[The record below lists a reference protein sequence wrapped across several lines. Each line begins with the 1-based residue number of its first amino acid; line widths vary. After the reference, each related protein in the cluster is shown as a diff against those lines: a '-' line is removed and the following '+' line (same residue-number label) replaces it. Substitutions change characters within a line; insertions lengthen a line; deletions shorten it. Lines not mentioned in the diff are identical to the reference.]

1 MRLTIII
8 TTIAAAAAEAAAPNE
23 DVTTTRRRRRPV
35 MARRPP
41 TMMMM
46 MPAAATAIVVVVPVV
61 VIQRDVEAL
70 PVRVGGGKENPCE
83 PEMSFGTLILS
94 LRPDMPRDFDRLRF
108 SALIPLGGAA
118 AETMTMTIMT
128 MQTAFLWFWTIVIC
142 CPWIPLS
149 DEWGN
154 GSRGVRSDRTGD
166 GARSFRVLSSR
177 RTVVEVVIQEKEEE
191 EDQIIIKR
199 SCGTKCS
206 NGRDISRM
214 P

>member
-1 MRLTIII
+1 M
-8 TTIAAAAAEAAAPNE
+8 
-23 DVTTTRRRRRPV
+23 
-35 MARRPP
+35 M
-41 TMMMM
+41 MMMM
-46 MPAAATAIVVVVPVV
+46 MPAAAIVVVVV

-83 PEMSFGTLILS
+83 PEMLFGTLILS

-108 SALIPLGGAA
+108 SALIPLGGAMTTT
-118 AETMTMTIMT
+118 TMTMTIQM
-128 MQTAFLWFWTIVIC
+128 AFLWFWTIVIC

-177 RTVVEVVIQEKEEE
+177 RTVVVEVVIQEKKEE
-191 EDQIIIKR
+191 EDQIIIIIKR